1 MNRLPITD
9 SLDRKIIPFKPH
21 RRPAAKAARR
31 APLSFVAPEDQIF
44 RQALAAPVVPFGFF
58 SSLMTAKH
66 LRPL

>member
-9 SLDRKIIPFKPH
+9 SLDRKIIPFKPA
-21 RRPAAKAARR
+21 RRPAAKAIRR
-31 APLSFVAPEDQIF
+31 APLSSTDREDQVF

>member
-1 MNRLPITD
+1 MNRLPKTD
-9 SLDRKIIPFKPH
+9 SLDRKIIPFKNQ
-21 RRPAAKAARR
+21 RRPAGKGTRR
-31 APLSFVAPEDQIF
+31 APLTSTAREDQVF